1 MFDKK
6 EFSKLLKK
14 AIGNRTTTEYADES
28 GVNRTYISKLLNK
41 KLNNPPSPEILKR
54 LAEVAHNGVTYEDFM
69 IAAGYFTIKNL
80 QLGKIEKIKEDNKL
94 KTFWQE
100 FLNEII
106 KQGLSL
112 DDISPKELVRIYKII
127 KEFNKEN

>member
-14 AIGNRTTTEYADES
+14 AIGNRTTTEYANES

-41 KLNNPPSPEILKR
+41 KLDNPPSPEILKR

-94 KTFWQE
+94 KIFWQE